1 MLKFAYASLKYH
13 RRATTIYIISLFA
26 GSLLLF
32 FFVSLQ
38 QSLPILLQQSEAFL
52 FSAGY
57 LDNPQILKQIESPT
71 NQLAHFYSQVIIS
84 LLIGLLLFFTY
95 LSIRYQKSKHQE
107 LVAWYHSGSSMNS
120 WIRLNLVECLLPF
133 GLILLVLSLVLII
146 FQNTLGNLLLH
157 AHLVFFNLFGE
168 HVSLE
173 TIDQSVTNKLL
184 VRVPTTNTGLVT
196 MMQLRVQDWLHLFFT
211 SLWRLILTLGLLLM
225 TVNTLICSIFTYR
238 RYHQWNNHL
247 H

>member
-32 FFVSLQ
+32 FFDSLQ
-38 QSLPILLQQSEAFL
+38 QSLPILLQHTEAFL

-57 LDNPQILKQIESPT
+57 LDNPQILRQIESPT
-71 NQLAHFYSQVIIS
+71 NRLDHLYSQVTIS
-84 LLIGLLLFFTY
+84 LFIGLLLFFTY
-95 LSIRYQKSKHQE
+95 LSIRYQKSKQQE
-107 LVAWYHSGSSMNS
+107 LVAWYRSGSSMNS
-120 WIRLNLVECLLPF
+120 WIRLNLAECLLPF
-133 GLILLVLSLVLII
+133 GLILLIFSLVLII

-157 AHLVFFNLFGE
+157 AHLGFFNLFGE
-168 HVSLE
+168 HVPLE
-173 TIDQSVTNKLL
+173 ITEQSITNKLL

-196 MMQLRVQDWLHLFFT
+196 VMQLSVQDWIHLFFT
-211 SLWRLILTLGLLLM
+211 SLWRIAYTLGLLLIII
-225 TVNTLICSIFTYR
+225 NTLICSIFTYR
-238 RYHQWNNHL
+238 RYHQWNNHS